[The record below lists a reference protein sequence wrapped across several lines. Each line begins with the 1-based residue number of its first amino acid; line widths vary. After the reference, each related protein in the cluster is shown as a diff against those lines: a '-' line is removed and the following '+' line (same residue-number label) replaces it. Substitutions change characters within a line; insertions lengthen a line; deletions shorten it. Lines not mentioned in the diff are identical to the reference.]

1 MDYLI
6 LSAISLGFVLGFK
19 HATDADHVAAVSTI
33 VSERRGLLA
42 SAMVGLSWGIGHS
55 ITLFL
60 ISVPVLVF
68 RLTIPDNLGPLAEAG
83 VGMVLVILGIQ
94 ALLDIRRKRIHVHA
108 HNHDT
113 GVHLHFHSHQVGDGH
128 EHEHIFAL
136 RPKSILIGLFQGT
149 AGSAALM
156 VIVLTTLE
164 SPLAGIL
171 YVAAYDAAVILGIVI
186 FSFAIGLPFTL
197 TSTRIPLF
205 NKALKLST
213 AVASIV
219 IGVLLAWQAALSAGL
234 G

>member
-60 ISVPVLVF
+60 ISVPVLIF
-68 RLTIPDNLGPLAEAG
+68 RLSVPDNLGPIAEAG
-83 VGMVLVILGIQ
+83 VGVVLVILGFQ
-94 ALLDIRRKRIHVHA
+94 TLLEIRRKRIHVHP
-108 HNHDT
+108 HNHET
-113 GVHLHFHSHQVGDGH
+113 GAHVHFHPHQVGDAH
-128 EHEHIFAL
+128 EHEHRFAL

-156 VIVLTTLE
+156 LVVLTTLE

-171 YVAAYDAAVILGIVI
+171 YVAAYDLAVILGIVI

-197 TSTRIPLF
+197 TSSHLPLF
-205 NKALKLST
+205 NKALKLTT
-213 AVASIV
+213 AVVSIV
-219 IGVLLAWQAALSAGL
+219 IGVLLAWQATLGAGL